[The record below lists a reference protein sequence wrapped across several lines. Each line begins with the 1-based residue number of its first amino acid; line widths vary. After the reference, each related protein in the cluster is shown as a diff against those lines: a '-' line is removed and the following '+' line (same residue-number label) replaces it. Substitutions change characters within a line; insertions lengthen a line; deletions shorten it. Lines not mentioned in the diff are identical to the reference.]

1 MIDRK
6 LLEILETLPPEW
18 REAFLRFAELVDRE
32 IGERVTRRDFQEFD
46 RRFEAFAERTQ
57 ENFNR
62 IWKILNETAEQRKR
76 FEKELDQK
84 FKKVWETIDRLSERL
99 DRMAEQQKQFE
110 KETKENFRRV
120 WETLDRMAK
129 RQERFE
135 KETKENFRRVW
146 ETLDRMAKRQ
156 ERFEKETKENFRRVW
171 EALDRMAERQ
181 EKFEKETEENFRRVW
196 EAIERLT
203 ERVDR
208 LTERVDRLTEQVER
222 IARGLERTREELGG
236 LSRTVAYALENEA
249 YRHLPSF
256 LRRVHGIETVE
267 RLIRT
272 YIDGEE
278 VDLFG
283 KVRRNGKEMFLVGEA
298 VLKLDDREKLRS
310 IWRKVEAVKE
320 EFGGEVLPVIVTHIA
335 HPEVLERARKAGIL
349 VVQSFEWIP

>member
-6 LLEILETLPPEW
+6 LFEILETLPPEW

-76 FEKELDQK
+76 FAKELDQK

-99 DRMAEQQKQFE
+99 DRMAEQQRQFE
-110 KETKENFRRV
+110 KETKENF
-120 WETLDRMAK
+120 
-129 RQERFE
+129 Q
-135 KETKENFRRVW
+135 
-146 ETLDRMAKRQ
+146 
-156 ERFEKETKENFRRVW
+156 RVW
-171 EALDRMAERQ
+171 EALDRLAERQ
-181 EKFEKETEENFRRVW
+181 EKFERETEENFRRVW

-208 LTERVDRLTEQVER
+208 LTERVDRLTEQVDR

-310 IWRKVEAVKE
+310 IWRKVETVKE